1 MAMATDYFNQQFDQI
16 LSNPD
21 QFAAAEQL
29 RKLQRLGD
37 YMAAQQLPAQARI
50 AAENRINSQPGFV
63 GAAWDAGRQLDNMQA
78 LHPNASEQAV
88 AAHFVDPWALA
99 AAAGSPRSVPSV
111 RPEQGAAAAHLPSP
125 AVGVGEVNGQPAFY
139 PHRYPWQ
146 QPGEGQVAYQNEMQR
161 LGLNPGEINVPQN
174 GLTLQDYMSAAA
186 GREAEQKRQMAMGDA
201 KVLAAQEGARG
212 RIVSAERRADGLI
225 QAQILENDGRIR
237 TAVLNNE
244 GREVVANITQGGL
257 NKRNE
262 ANQDRYDRRAQ
273 ERNLT
278 TTNNTR
284 AKMGLPPVS
293 ELPGAGGGGGVLQG
307 LMSAAAGFIPQVPQF
322 PQSAALQPNN
332 AAMGMGMSQGGGGS
346 YDPRVQAMIDQAPP
360 YVRAKIERVGPQS
373 WAAFQ
378 RLPVNEQI
386 AEMERLY
393 SGKPVGR

>member
-63 GAAWDAGRQLDNMQA
+63 GATWQAQNELNNMQA
-78 LHPNASEQAV
+78 LHPDASEQAV

-99 AAAGSPRSVPSV
+99 AAAGSPRSAPGGGGRGPSV
-111 RPEQGAAAAHLPSP
+111 RPEQGAAAAHVP
-125 AVGVGEVNGQPAFY
+125 VGVGSVNGQPVFY
-139 PHRYPWQ
+139 PYA
-146 QPGEGQVAYQNEMQR
+146 GQVQGYQDEMQR

-174 GLTLQDYMSAAA
+174 GLTLQDYMAAAA

-307 LMSAAAGFIPQVPQF
+307 LMSAAAGFIPQVPQL
-322 PQSAALQPNN
+322 PQAAALQPNN

-360 YVRAKIERVGPQS
+360 YVRAKIDRVSPQS